1 MKTIPLVILFA
12 DKNPGPGRRLRGE
25 LRLRGAHVLLAG
37 STEEAIHQAA
47 IASPDILVMDD
58 DLKLEG
64 HADLGTFIH
73 NAFPNAGIIFLHGRG
88 QPTASPCGLDLLLW
102 AHKGVDDQT
111 LIETMEF
118 AFPGRLGEPTA
129 DWLRARQK
137 PCVDDEPCK
146 PKSLTWFISR
156 RGSQESRFKVLN
168 GKAAVQRWQFAH
180 RMAESGDGSTVSG
193 PGPLDGTGVQR
204 DSGAL

>member
-47 IASPDILVMDD
+47 LAPPDILVMDD

-73 NAFPNAGIIFLHGRG
+73 NAFPAAGIIFLHGRG

-102 AHKGVDDQT
+102 AHKSVADQT

-118 AFPGRLGEPTA
+118 AFPGRLGGPTP
-129 DWLRARQK
+129 DWLRVRQA
-137 PCVDDEPCK
+137 PSVDAEPSK
-146 PKSLTWFISR
+146 PKSLSWFISR
-156 RGSQESRFKVLN
+156 RGSKASQFRLRD

-180 RMAESGDGSTVSG
+180 RMAEIGDRSSGSG
-193 PGPLDGTGVQR
+193 PGPWDGTGNQR
-204 DSGAL
+204 ETGAL